1 MVTWLEKKPEPGDI
15 PNADLASLLTSNKQ
29 AFDGAVG
36 KHFFWTESSGA
47 SAGIPRLS
55 DGSFGPGSARA
66 FFIPQS
72 QVSSA
77 ASRDALLAVTSNTS
91 RLFALTSTAS
101 ALVGSKNAV
110 VSGAPSAATI
120 TAGCRMLV
128 QSGSSGGLTQAG
140 SPWVFTYPTA
150 YVVAP
155 VVFLSTAYSIAT
167 APLIPALD
175 GTSPSATTFGV
186 SVTGSGS
193 SCSLYWRSEGTVPL

>member
-36 KHFFWTESSGA
+36 KHFFWNESSGA

-66 FFIPQS
+66 FYITQS

-77 ASRDALLAVTSNTS
+77 TSRDALLAVTSNTS
-91 RLFALTSTAS
+91 RLFAMTSTAS
-101 ALVGSKNAV
+101 VLVGSKNAV
-110 VSGAPSAATI
+110 VAGAPSAATI
-120 TAGCRMLV
+120 TAGCRILV

-140 SPWVFTYPTA
+140 SPWIINFPIA
-150 YVVAP
+150 YAVAP
-155 VVFLSTAYSIAT
+155 LVLVTTAYSIAT
-167 APLIPALD
+167 APL
-175 GTSPSATTFGV
+175 SPSVAASTGSISVGV
-186 SVTGSGS
+186 NGSGS
-193 SCSLYWRSEGTVPL
+193 ACTVYWRSEGTVPL